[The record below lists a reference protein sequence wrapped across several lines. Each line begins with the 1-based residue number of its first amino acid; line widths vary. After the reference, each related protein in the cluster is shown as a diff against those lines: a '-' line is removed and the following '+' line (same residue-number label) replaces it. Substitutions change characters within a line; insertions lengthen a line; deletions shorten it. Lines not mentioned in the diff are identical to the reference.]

1 MASDGCMC
9 TTLTVSQQ
17 TCSNLQHE
25 CKLLN
30 KGKLRSI
37 FVFLGSPLAINAA
50 FEWAFWHISSVK
62 CPTPKRLQMLR
73 TSEVHLLALAL
84 IKIRTGDNGSGHESQ
99 AYVISVTPRLAQPL
113 RPLSCIFVC
122 VASENPC

>member
-17 TCSNLQHE
+17 IGSNLQQK
-25 CKLLN
+25 CKPLN

-37 FVFLGSPLAINAA
+37 FVLLGSPPAIIAA
-50 FEWAFWHISSVK
+50 FEWAFCLSSSVK

-73 TSEVHLLALAL
+73 TSEV
-84 IKIRTGDNGSGHESQ
+84 ICW
-99 AYVISVTPRLAQPL
+99 P
-113 RPLSCIFVC
+113 
-122 VASENPC
+122 